1 MRCRGS
7 EDEQHG
13 LGIYF
18 VIPFLLGNIL
28 GFQDL
33 DPSSSRVLRQQF
45 VRDILQYGGGVL
57 EMWKLQ
63 SLINRTGIKPSFLQC
78 TTYSWTC
85 VCQQSRSTVSLIES
99 GVSEPDGSSTPLYHI
114 QFWRPWQIRLQPGK
128 TVTYQHLPQVLPV
141 NPNLRDAQQIRQVA
155 KLKVW
160 YQEQARWK
168 QLGYVLIF
176 ITNRNKLRIGEIP
189 RYP

>member
-114 QFWRPWQIRLQPGK
+114 QF
-128 TVTYQHLPQVLPV
+128 
-141 NPNLRDAQQIRQVA
+141 
-155 KLKVW
+155 
-160 YQEQARWK
+160 
-168 QLGYVLIF
+168 
-176 ITNRNKLRIGEIP
+176 
-189 RYP
+189 